1 IIFELAAQTPS
12 SIPAILRVA
21 QRVHEWL
28 EPLVYNVLNFD
39 TCAAPTILESIKTKT
54 AAFLMSAVRHVSVS
68 LYEDIGDMTVRD
80 LENLLRLCPGIT
92 DLCISGDITM
102 TVLLPALAEMHIQRL
117 SVDLGLLFGNDAD
130 ADVDEGANA
139 KRVDLEP
146 PPPPFAAVTYLD
158 ILDSHEFENDTAEG
172 MEWLLNLSA
181 LPVLTHLSLSGT
193 PPNPAILKSCS
204 RLRVL
209 IFAFPVGDKVGACAY
224 VEVIETVK
232 DARLVLE
239 VDTDRYS
246 DWEVG
251 ARGGEDIWVKAEKF
265 VDLKTRG
272 ERSLN
277 AFLMYCT

>member
-1 IIFELAAQTPS
+1 MPPRSTLERRTAKFPVELERIIFELAAQAPS
-12 SIPAILRVA
+12 SIPALVRVA
-21 QRVHEWL
+21 QRVHECPWYI
-28 EPLVYNVLNFD
+28 YNVLNFD
-39 TCAAPTILESIKTKT
+39 TCAASAVLESIKTKP

-68 LYEDIGDMTVRD
+68 LYEDIGDMTVGD

-117 SVDLGLLFGNDAD
+117 SVDLG
-130 ADVDEGANA
+130 ANA
-139 KRVDLEP
+139 KRVDLEHP
-146 PPPPFAAVTYLD
+146 LFAAVTHLE

-181 LPVLTHLSLSGT
+181 LPVITHLSLSGT
-193 PPNPAILKSCS
+193 PPNPAILKNILKSCPH
-204 RLRVL
+204 LRAL
-209 IFAFPVGDKVGACAY
+209 IVAFPVGDEVGACAY

-232 DARLVLE
+232 DARLV
-239 VDTDRYS
+239 
-246 DWEVG
+246 G
-251 ARGGEDIWVKAEKF
+251 ARGSEDIWVKAEKF
-265 VDLKTRG
+265 VDLKTHG